1 MKTTRKIIF
10 CALLASLT
18 CVATMLI
25 KIPSPLNGYLNLG
38 DAVVLLS
45 GFLLPMPYAF
55 SAAALGSGLADVFSG
70 YAIYAPATFL
80 IKGLMA
86 LLTRAIVLS
95 FKKKGKRAG
104 FLFGAV
110 AAELVMVAGY
120 LLFES
125 ILYGFIASLVNV
137 IPNALQGV
145 AGILVGFLLVKLFE
159 KQKIAHYFE

>member
-45 GFLLPMPYAF
+45 GFLLPMLYAF

-86 LLTRAIVLS
+86 LLTRATVLS

-145 AGILVGFLLVKLFE
+145 AGIFVGFLLVKLFE